1 MNKIEWKYSKD
12 LIPYQNAL
20 ELMEDRVQKI
30 IEGKEPEMIWFLE
43 HPPIY
48 TLGTSSQ
55 PEDTLN
61 NNSIPILKTNRGGR
75 STYHG
80 PGQRV
85 VYLMLDL
92 RNRGQDIR
100 KLVWML
106 EEWTIQSL
114 NLLGV
119 KSERKKGKIGIWTVD
134 GENPEKIAA
143 MGLRIRKWVT
153 FHGISINITPDLED
167 FKGIIPC
174 GIREHGVTSLQQLGY
189 SYNFSDMDN
198 ALKQTFEGIFN
209 AHSSN

>member
-12 LIPYQNAL
+12 LIPYQDAL
-20 ELMEDRVQKI
+20 DLMENRVQKI
-30 IEGKEPEMIWFLE
+30 IDGTADEMIWFLE

-106 EEWTIQSL
+106 EECIIQSL
-114 NLLGV
+114 YLLGV
-119 KSERKKGKIGIWTVD
+119 KSERKKGKIGIWTIGD
-134 GENPEKIAA
+134 ENPKKIAA
-143 MGLRIRKWVT
+143 LGLRIRKWVS
-153 FHGISINITPDLED
+153 FHGISININPDLED
-167 FKGIIPC
+167 FKGIVPC
-174 GIREHGVTSLQQLGY
+174 GIREHGVTSVKELGY
-189 SYNFSDMDN
+189 TAGFSEVDA

-209 AHSSN
+209 AHCPN